1 MSIRSSESTSPRR
14 RRLAAGLAAIA
25 LGAAP
30 ALMLSAAATA
40 DPGADNPTS
49 YQPSE
54 ASLTDVPTYETDR
67 QAVSESG
74 VENGQD
80 YDHYCVADHQA
91 VSEVTAT
98 SARNTEMVSSLS
110 VVEAFDGN
118 NGLLYTNQWG
128 GPAAPFYR
136 VVWANDF
143 PTTNSVITFTFS
155 DNLVPGPAGGYSAD
169 PATLIDQIDII
180 PGGAKFRQFDWS
192 TYTTGLQATEPYLNT
207 PVYEPGPYAE
217 INMDMFSV
225 NPNATPGVPWVPA
238 NGLEGRTVPYKDPFY
253 PQADGYIPNVDYF
266 AANASIE
273 GNTITINLGDQ
284 PAGSMIV
291 FTLQARNTDAA
302 QPAVLTANFTAD
314 YVSTDPANTV
324 CYPVSVAWNKID
336 GESGDLLPGAEFTLT
351 PVGDTAL
358 GGAVAPITMT
368 SADGAFTADTTD
380 GLRPGTWEIAETTAP
395 VGYTGTA
402 EPQQV
407 TVSFDNQS
415 VEIEPIANTNEAPV
429 ISGGDLTVS
438 VGDDVTPLTGLT
450 ATDKEDG
457 DITGKIEIV
466 DDGGFDVQKPGTYT
480 VVVKVTDAGGKT
492 TEYTRTITVEVKPT
506 PTASPTISAS
516 PTATSPAAPSPT
528 TTTPAKA
535 MPSTGANVGGV
546 LVIGAMLAGAGVVAM
561 MARKRVS

>member
-1 MSIRSSESTSPRR
+1 
-14 RRLAAGLAAIA
+14 
-25 LGAAP
+25 
-30 ALMLSAAATA
+30 MLSTAATA

-49 YQPSE
+49 YAPSE
-54 ASLTDVPTYETDR
+54 ASLTDIPTYLTDR
-67 QAVSESG
+67 AAVSADG
-74 VENGQD
+74 LRTNGQD

-91 VSEVTAT
+91 ISIIQPGVAANVPMQV
-98 SARNTEMVSSLS
+98 NSLS
-110 VVEAFDGN
+110 NATQQAGN
-118 NGLLYTNQWG
+118 NGLLYMNQWFG
-128 GPAAPFYR
+128 AHPEERVWR
-136 VVWANDF
+136 VVWASDF
-143 PTTNSVITFTFS
+143 PTTNSTLTLNFS
-155 DNLVPGPAGGYSAD
+155 DNLVPGPRGGYSMD
-169 PATLIDQIDII
+169 PAVLVTQLGFI
-180 PGGAKFRQFDWS
+180 PGAAKFRSYDWS
-192 TYTTGLQATEPYLNT
+192 SYVLGVMNVEPYLNT
-207 PVYEPGPYAE
+207 PTYIPGPL
-217 INMDMFSV
+217 IGV
-225 NPNATPGVPWVPA
+225 NTDLFTPNPDAVGRPWAPTDA
-238 NGLEGRTVPYKDPFY
+238 APGRTVPYEDPY
-253 PQADGYIPNVDYF
+253 YDRADNQYIPNLEYF
-266 AANASIE
+266 AGHITRD
-273 GNTITINLGDQ
+273 GNSITIDLGDQ
-284 PAGSMIV
+284 PAGAMIV
-291 FTLQARNTDAA
+291 FEASATVPIGSTEAA
-302 QPAVLTANFTAD
+302 TLTANFKAD
-314 YVSTDPANTV
+314 YVGPNPENTV

-407 TVSFDNQS
+407 TVSFENQS

>member
-1 MSIRSSESTSPRR
+1 MSVSTNPSSRR
-14 RRLAAGLAAIA
+14 RSAAAGLITLALAALPAVGIA
-25 LGAAP
+25 TGASAAP
-30 ALMLSAAATA
+30 GE
-40 DPGADNPTS
+40 DQPTS

-80 YDHYCVADHQA
+80 YDHYCVANHQA

-225 NPNATPGVPWVPA
+225 NPNATPGVPWTPA
-238 NGLEGRTVPYKDPFY
+238 NGLEGRTVPYEDLFY

-266 AANASIE
+266 AANASID

-291 FTLQARNTDAA
+291 FTLQAQNTDAA
-302 QPAVLTANFTAD
+302 QPAILTANFTAD

-324 CYPVSVAWNKID
+324 CYPVSMTVNKSD
-336 GESGDLLPGAEFTLT
+336 AATGEALAGAEFTLT

-358 GGAVAPITMT
+358 GGAVTPVTMT
-368 SADGAFTADTTD
+368 EVAEGTFVANTD
-380 GLRPGTWEIAETTAP
+380 AGLRPGEWTVSETTPPAGYSAAADSTAVLSFAAP
-395 VGYTGTA
+395 TLEQT
-402 EPQQV
+402 V
-407 TVSFDNQS
+407 T
-415 VEIEPIANTNEAPV
+415 NTNEPPV
-429 ISGGDLTVS
+429 IAGEDLTVTE
-438 VGDDVTPLTGLT
+438 GDVVDLLEGVT
-450 ATDKEDG
+450 ATDPEDG
-457 DITGKIEIV
+457 DITGSIEIV
-466 DDGGFDVQKPGTYT
+466 DDGGFDANTPGTYT
-480 VVVKVTDAGGKT
+480 IEYSVTDAGGQT
-492 TEYTRTITVEVKPT
+492 VTYTRTITVTEQAVEPTQPVTEPTQPPAEPT
-506 PTASPTISAS
+506 P
-516 PTATSPAAPSPT
+516 APSPT
-528 TTTPAKA
+528 ADSPRKPLAA
-535 MPSTGANVGGV
+535 TGSNAAEALGVGALLIAVG
-546 LVIGAMLAGAGVVAM
+546 AGALAIRRK
-561 MARKRVS
+561 MA